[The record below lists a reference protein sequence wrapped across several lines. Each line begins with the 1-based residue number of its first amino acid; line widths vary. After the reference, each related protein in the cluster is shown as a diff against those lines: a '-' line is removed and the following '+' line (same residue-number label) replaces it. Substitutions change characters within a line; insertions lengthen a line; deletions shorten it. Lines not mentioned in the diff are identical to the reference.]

1 MPIPF
6 SWLAPW
12 GIRTK
17 RTAFAAAVEQTGP
30 QRNGAGPGFGHTPR
44 RACPRERRSVLVW
57 PGRCGYRHRELGI
70 LQGIGHSLTLTR
82 REVTGL
88 GDASSVDILGGRMGE
103 HDQRMLAQIAKRSRL
118 RVGDFVY
125 TQGDPAQHFY
135 IVESGRHPGV
145 LSDAS
150 RPRAP
155 VSYRGPGNLFG
166 ISHPAESGRRVTS
179 APALEAS
186 SIWAIANEDLD
197 EVIRRL
203 PSLASGIIK
212 SLWSRLRDVTV
223 LVESVATWPA
233 RLRLANFLLAD
244 RERQLGAGAAAPEGW
259 THETRADRLGCTRQT
274 VTEALNEFARRGL
287 DSRSTQTSVRH
298 RSPPS

>member
-1 MPIPF
+1 MPPRSTSLVGGWASTI
-6 SWLAPW
+6 SGCWRRLRSEVGSEWA
-12 GIRTK
+12 TSS
-17 RTAFAAAVEQTGP
+17 
-30 QRNGAGPGFGHTPR
+30 TPR
-44 RACPRERRSVLVW
+44 AIRLSTFTLWSRA
-57 PGRCGYRHRELGI
+57 
-70 LQGIGHSLTLTR
+70 
-82 REVTGL
+82 
-88 GDASSVDILGGRMGE
+88 
-103 HDQRMLAQIAKRSRL
+103 
-118 RVGDFVY
+118 
-125 TQGDPAQHFY
+125 
-135 IVESGRHPGV
+135 ESGCSIRRQP
-145 LSDAS
+145 A
-150 RPRAP
+150 REPP